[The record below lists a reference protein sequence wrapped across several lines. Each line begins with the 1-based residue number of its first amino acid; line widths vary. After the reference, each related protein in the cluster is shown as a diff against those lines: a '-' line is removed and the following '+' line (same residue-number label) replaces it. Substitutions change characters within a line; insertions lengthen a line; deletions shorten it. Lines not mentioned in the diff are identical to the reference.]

1 MGRGSMG
8 WLRGVEEMGGLVMG
22 DVRWR
27 SGSWFCASMGR
38 WPSGKFVFGVLG
50 DRGDV
55 IWRSP

>member
-1 MGRGSMG
+1 MG

-38 WPSGKFVFGVLG
+38 WADGLLGSLYLACSGIVGM
-50 DRGDV
+50 
-55 IWRSP
+55 